1 MSGTRREATARE
13 TVGNFQDERSLEAAV
28 DKLQRVGFDRY
39 DLSVV
44 AGRRSF
50 EHKFGAMYSNV
61 AELEDDPETP
71 TAVFVGRG
79 ERIHGKAAIVCGL
92 AYLGAIGAVY
102 EVISWGGTS
111 TAAYLAAGL
120 GGCAGGII
128 GGWASKLIA
137 RHHAEYVGQQL
148 ARGGLLLW
156 VRTTDLAREA
166 KVRQIMT
173 CQAARNV
180 HIRDGVTG
188 IYTSE

>member
-1 MSGTRREATARE
+1 MSGTGREATARE
-13 TVGNFQDERSLEAAV
+13 TVGNFQDERSLEAAI
-28 DKLQRVGFDRY
+28 DKLQRAGFDRY
-39 DLSVV
+39 DISVV

-50 EHKFGAMYSNV
+50 ELKFGAMYSNV

-71 TAVFVGRG
+71 TPGRHW
-79 ERIHGKAAIVCGL
+79 RR
-92 AYLGAIGAVY
+92 LGAY

-128 GGWASKLIA
+128 GGWVSKLID

-166 KVRQIMT
+166 KVRHIMT
-173 CQAARNV
+173 CQAARSV